1 MEKCMSRVNS
11 VGDINHEV
19 WTDYQRHSRR
29 LDRAWGLWYHLA
41 PTMPR
46 AVNESLIQTNAPN
59 LHYGST

>member
-19 WTDYQRHSRR
+19 WTDYQEHSAN
-29 LDRAWGLWYHLA
+29 LDRVWGLWYHPA

-46 AVNESLIQTNAPN
+46 AVSDT
-59 LHYGST
+59 